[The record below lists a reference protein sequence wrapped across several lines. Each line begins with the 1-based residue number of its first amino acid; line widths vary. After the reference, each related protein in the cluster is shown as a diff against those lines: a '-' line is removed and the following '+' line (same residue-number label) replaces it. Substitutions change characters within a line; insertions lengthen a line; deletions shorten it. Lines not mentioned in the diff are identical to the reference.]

1 MKIRKLSILLILTLC
16 LSLLP
21 AAVFAASAATVTLN
35 PISAIQP
42 GGSVTVSGTS
52 TLDEVIIQVI
62 RPANSTMF
70 YDIVKV
76 KDGQFSSSFTL
87 ASNET
92 AGTYAVTAGQADS
105 VATRELVVKA
115 STPVTPTP
123 QPPSGGGGGG
133 GTQPTNTVTPANVE
147 ISPSAITSNKVTGP
161 DGKVTTAVSIDNK
174 FLSDAFVQLKD
185 QGKTDQTP
193 VIAIKVGNI
202 DANSTTNVSLPVSV
216 LLEGLKNSNAVIRI
230 YSDKESYSLPLN
242 VLNFD
247 EIARSLGTDSS
258 KVTLHLNISVAS
270 TDLEKQIQESA
281 GKKGATSLGHSVDFS
296 IVAEGNGQ
304 TKELKDF
311 GTNYVNR
318 SIGLSETVD
327 PRTSTGVLYDP
338 TSHDISFV
346 PSVFG
351 DNAAGKQQV
360 TIKRNGNSIYG
371 VVSSTKTFDDIQGH
385 WAKSDIEL
393 LASKLVVS
401 GATDKDFA
409 PDHAI
414 TRAEFASLLVRALA
428 LSADASAASF
438 KDVQATDWYAGSIGA
453 AVKSKL
459 VSGYEDGTF
468 KPNAQITREQMAVM
482 VAKAL
487 SAAGLTVD
495 SRDELLNKFT
505 DNSQISDW
513 AKASV
518 AQSVKAGIISGM
530 TDTTFVASVNA
541 SRAQAVVMLK
551 RLLQYA
557 KFINQILGN

>member
-21 AAVFAASAATVTLN
+21 AAVFATSAAAVTLN
-35 PISAIQP
+35 TISAIQP

-62 RPANSTMF
+62 RPANSTVF

-115 STPVTPTP
+115 PTPVTPP
-123 QPPSGGGGGG
+123 QTGGGGGG
-133 GTQPTNTVTPANVE
+133 GGGVPAANTVTPANVE

-161 DGKVTTAVSIDNK
+161 DGKVTTLVSIDNK

-230 YSDKESYSLPLN
+230 YSDKESYSLPLT

-414 TRAEFASLLVRALA
+414 TRAEFASLLIRALA

-495 SRDELLNKFT
+495 SSDELLNKFT

-530 TDTTFVASVNA
+530 TDTTFVASANA

-557 KFINQILGN
+557 KFIN

>member
-1 MKIRKLSILLILTLC
+1 MVKAKVRNAKVKIRKLSILLILTLC

-21 AAVFAASAATVTLN
+21 AAVFATSAAAVTLN
-35 PISAIQP
+35 KISAIQP
-42 GGSVTVSGTS
+42 GGSVAVSGTS
-52 TLDEVIIQVI
+52 TLDEVIIQVL
-62 RPANSTMF
+62 RPANSTLF

-76 KDGQFSSSFTL
+76 KDGQFSRSFTL
-87 ASNET
+87 ASSET
-92 AGTYAVTAGQADS
+92 VGTYKVVVGQADS
-105 VATRELVVKA
+105 IATQEFVVSVPA
-115 STPVTPTP
+115 GGGSI
-123 QPPSGGGGGG
+123 GGGGGG
-133 GTQPTNTVTPANVE
+133 GQAANTVTPANVQ
-147 ISPSAITSNKVTGP
+147 IHSSAITSNKVTGP

-174 FLSDAFVQLKD
+174 FLSDAFVQLKE
-185 QGKTDQTP
+185 QGKTEQTP
-193 VIAIKVGNI
+193 IIAIKIGNI
-202 DANSTTNVSLPVSV
+202 DANGTTNVSLPASV
-216 LLEGLKNSNAVIRI
+216 LIEGMKNSNAVIRI
-230 YSDKESYSLPLN
+230 YSDKESYFLPLN

-258 KVTLHLNISVAS
+258 KVTFHVNISVAGN
-270 TDLEKQIQESA
+270 DLEKQIQESA
-281 GKKGATSLGHSVDFS
+281 GKKGASSLGHSVDFS

-304 TKELKDF
+304 TKELKEF

-318 SIGLSETVD
+318 SISYTGTVD
-327 PRTSTGVLYDP
+327 PKTSTGVLYDP
-338 TSHDISFV
+338 TKQEISFV

-351 DNAAGKQQV
+351 ENAEGKQQV

-371 VVSSTKTFDDIQGH
+371 VVTSSKTFNDVKSH

-401 GATDKDFA
+401 GATDSEFA

-414 TRAEFASLLVRALA
+414 TRAEFATLLVRALA
-428 LSADASAASF
+428 LTADPSAASF

-468 KPNAQITREQMAVM
+468 QPNAQITREQMAVM

-495 SRDELLNKFT
+495 SQPELLNKFT

-518 AQSVKAGIISGM
+518 SQSVKAGIISGM
-530 TDTTFVASVNA
+530 TDTTFVASANA
-541 SRAQAVVMLK
+541 SRAQAAVMLK

-557 KFINQILGN
+557 KFIN

>member
-1 MKIRKLSILLILTLC
+1 MKPLKLILTFTIA
-16 LSLLP
+16 LSVALTSLTIAP
-21 AAVFAASAATVTLN
+21 IGAFAEQSSIVLSDIPTISPGGTVT
-35 PISAIQP
+35 I
-42 GGSVTVSGTS
+42 TGTS
-52 TLDEVIIQVI
+52 TNSEVIIKVI
-62 RPANSTMF
+62 RPTGGILF
-70 YDIVKV
+70 FDIVKV
-76 KDGQFSSSFTL
+76 TNGKFSDTFVLGSSEL
-87 ASNET
+87 P
-92 AGTYAVTAGQADS
+92 GTYQVVTGQADT
-105 VATRELVVKA
+105 VASKDLVVKA
-115 STPVTPTP
+115 PAGAGGGSI
-123 QPPSGGGGGG
+123 GGGGGG
-133 GTQPTNTVTPANVE
+133 GQAANTVTPANVQ
-147 ISPSAITSNKVTGP
+147 IHASAITSNKVTGP

-174 FLSDAFVQLKD
+174 FLSDAFVQLKE
-185 QGKTDQTP
+185 QGKPEQTP
-193 VIAIKVGNI
+193 IIGIKIGNI
-202 DANSTTNVSLPVSV
+202 DANGTTNVSLPASV
-216 LLEGLKNSNAVIRI
+216 LIEGMKNSNAVIRI
-230 YSDKESYSLPLN
+230 YSDKESYFLPLN

-258 KVTLHLNISVAS
+258 KVTFHVNISVAGN
-270 TDLEKQIQESA
+270 DLEKQIQESA
-281 GKKGATSLGHSVDFS
+281 GKKGASSLGHSVDFS

-318 SIGLSETVD
+318 SISYTGTVD
-327 PRTSTGVLYDP
+327 PKTSTGVLYDP
-338 TSHDISFV
+338 TEQEISFV

-351 DNAAGKQQV
+351 ENAEGKQQV

-371 VVSSTKTFDDIQGH
+371 VVTSSKTFNDVKSH

-401 GATDKDFA
+401 GATDSDFA

-414 TRAEFASLLVRALA
+414 TRAEFATLLVRALA
-428 LSADASAASF
+428 LTADASAASF

-468 KPNAQITREQMAVM
+468 QPNAQITREQMAVM

-495 SRDELLNKFT
+495 SQPELLNKFT

-518 AQSVKAGIISGM
+518 SQSVKAGIISGM
-530 TDTTFVASVNA
+530 TDTTFVASANA
-541 SRAQAVVMLK
+541 SRAQAAVMLK

-557 KFINQILGN
+557 KFIN